1 MHAIRSARFHLR
13 ASRSGGRVVLWVGCV
28 LAYLAATYAADRSP
42 ATMADAASKFLS
54 TLTPEQKQTASFA
67 FDNVKERER
76 FGFVPTEMHPRV
88 GLTIEKMTEPQRQ
101 AAHNL
106 LKSGLSQKGYMTASA
121 IMELESV
128 LNLIENPPG
137 AKPGKL
143 ERNPLKY
150 YVWVFGTPSAKGTW
164 GWKVEGHHL
173 SVNFTVVGGHNMVSA
188 APHFFGSNPAEV
200 KDGPKK
206 GLRVLGFEEDPARE
220 LVTALDES
228 QRAKAII
235 NATAPNDIVTRAEGT
250 VSPLTP
256 TGIAVTDLQ
265 PKQREMLMRVVDA
278 YVSVMAPD
286 IAADRMAAL
295 KKAGLDK
302 LTFAWAG
309 ELERGKRH
317 YYRVQGPTFLIEF
330 DNTQNDGNHVHSVW
344 RDFNG
349 DFGRDILKEHVT
361 SVKH

>member
-1 MHAIRSARFHLR
+1 
-13 ASRSGGRVVLWVGCV
+13 
-28 LAYLAATYAADRSP
+28 
-42 ATMADAASKFLS
+42 MADAANKFLS

-106 LKSGLSQKGYMTASA
+106 LKTGLSQKGYMTASA
-121 IMELESV
+121 IMELESI

-150 YVWVFGTPSAKGTW
+150 YVWVFGTPAAKGTW

-173 SVNFTVVGGHNMVSA
+173 SLNFTVVGGHNMVSA

-200 KDGPKK
+200 MDGPKK
-206 GLRVLGFEEDPARE
+206 GLRVLAFEEDPARE
-220 LVTALDES
+220 LVTSLDES

-235 NATAPNDIVTRAEGT
+235 NTTAPNDIVTRAEGT

-330 DNTQNDGNHVHSVW
+330 DNTQNNGNHVHSVW

>member
-1 MHAIRSARFHLR
+1 MRTLRSARF
-13 ASRSGGRVVLWVGCV
+13 VLWLGCV
-28 LAYLAATYAADRSP
+28 LAYFAATYAADRSP
-42 ATMADAASKFLS
+42 ANMADAANKFLS
-54 TLTPEQKQTASFA
+54 TLSAEQKQAASFA

-88 GLTIEKMTEPQRQ
+88 GLIFEKMTEPQRQ

-106 LKSGLSQKGYMTASA
+106 LKAGLSQKGYMTASA
-121 IMELESV
+121 IMELESI

-137 AKPGKL
+137 SKPGKL

-150 YVWVFGTPSAKGTW
+150 YVWIFGTPSAKGTW
-164 GWKVEGHHL
+164 GWKVEGHHVSL
-173 SVNFTVVGGHNMVSA
+173 NFTVTGGNMVSA

-206 GLRVLGFEEDPARE
+206 GLRILGFEEDPARE
-220 LVTALDES
+220 LVMALDES

-235 NATAPNDIVTRAEGT
+235 NATAPNDIVTRAEAT

-256 TGIAVTDLQ
+256 TGIAATDLQ

-278 YVSVMAPD
+278 YVSVMAID

-302 LTFAWAG
+302 ITFAWAG
-309 ELERGKRH
+309 ELERGKKH

-349 DFGRDILKEHVT
+349 DFGRDLLREHVT
-361 SVKH
+361 SSH

>member
-1 MHAIRSARFHLR
+1 MRVIRSARFHLR
-13 ASRSGGRVVLWVGCV
+13 ASRSGGRVVLWLGCV
-28 LAYLAATYAADRSP
+28 LAYIAATYAADRSP
-42 ATMADAASKFLS
+42 ATMADAANKFLS
-54 TLTPEQKQTASFA
+54 TLTAEQKQTANFA

-88 GLTIEKMTEPQRQ
+88 GLMIEKMTEPQRQ

-106 LKSGLSQKGYMTASA
+106 LKTGLSQKGYMTASS

-137 AKPGKL
+137 ANPGKL

-164 GWKVEGHHL
+164 GWKVEGHHVSL
-173 SVNFTVVGGHNMVSA
+173 NFTVAGGNMVSA

-206 GLRVLGFEEDPARE
+206 GLRILGFEEDPARE
-220 LVTALDES
+220 LIMALDAS
-228 QRAKAII
+228 QRTKAVI
-235 NATAPNDIVTRAEGT
+235 NAAAPNDIVTRNESNI
-250 VSPLTP
+250 SPLTP
-256 TGIAVTDLQ
+256 TGIAATDLQ

-278 YVSVMAPD
+278 YVAVMAPD

-302 LTFAWAG
+302 ISFAWAG
-309 ELERGKRH
+309 EVERGKKH

-349 DFGRDILKEHVT
+349 DFGRDLLREHVT
-361 SVKH
+361 SVSH

>member
-1 MHAIRSARFHLR
+1 
-13 ASRSGGRVVLWVGCV
+13 V
-28 LAYLAATYAADRSP
+28 LAYFAATYAADRSP
-42 ATMADAASKFLS
+42 ASMADAANKFLS

-106 LKSGLSQKGYMTASA
+106 LKTGLSQKGYMTASA
-121 IMELESV
+121 IMELESI

-150 YVWVFGTPSAKGTW
+150 YVWVFGTPAAKGTW

-173 SVNFTVVGGHNMVSA
+173 SLNFTVVGGHNMVSA

-200 KDGPKK
+200 MDGPKK
-206 GLRVLGFEEDPARE
+206 GLRVLAFEEDPARE
-220 LVTALDES
+220 LVTSLDES

-235 NATAPNDIVTRAEGT
+235 NTTAPNDIVTRAEGT

-330 DNTQNDGNHVHSVW
+330 DNTQNNGNHVHSVW
-344 RDFNG
+344 RDFAG
-349 DFGRDILKEHVT
+349 DFGRDLLREHLAAVA
-361 SVKH
+361 H

>member
-1 MHAIRSARFHLR
+1 MRAIRPARF
-13 ASRSGGRVVLWVGCV
+13 VLWLACV
-28 LAYLAATYAADRSP
+28 AAYFAVTYAADRSP
-42 ATMADAASKFLS
+42 ANMADAANKFLS
-54 TLTPEQKQTASFA
+54 TLSAEQKKTASFA

-88 GLTIEKMTEPQRQ
+88 GLLMSQMNDAQRQ

-106 LKSGLSQKGYMTASA
+106 MKAGLSQKGYMTASS
-121 IMELESV
+121 IMELEAV
-128 LNLIENPPG
+128 LNGIENPPG
-137 AKPGKL
+137 AKP
-143 ERNPLKY
+143 RNNPLARDPLKY
-150 YVWVFGTPSAKGTW
+150 FVWVFGTPSAKGAW
-164 GWKVEGHHL
+164 GWKVEGHHVSL
-173 SVNFTVVGGHNMVSA
+173 NFTVVNGRMVST

-206 GLRVLGFEEDPARE
+206 GLRILGYEEDPARE
-220 LVTALDES
+220 LLMSLDEG
-228 QRAKAII
+228 QRTKAVI
-235 NATAPNDIVTRAEGT
+235 NTAAPNDIVTRNEGT

-256 TGIAVTDLQ
+256 TGIAATDLQ
-265 PKQREMLMRVVDA
+265 PKQRETLMRVVDA

-295 KKAGLDK
+295 KKAGLEK

-309 ELERGKRH
+309 PAERGQKH
-317 YYRVQGPTFLIEF
+317 YYRVQGPTFLIEY

-349 DFGRDILKEHVT
+349 DFGRDLLREHVT
-361 SVKH
+361 SVSH

>member
-1 MHAIRSARFHLR
+1 MSRIRSARFL
-13 ASRSGGRVVLWVGCV
+13 LWLGCV
-28 LAYLAATYAADRSP
+28 LAYFAATYAADRSP
-42 ATMADAASKFLS
+42 ANMADAATKLLAS
-54 TLTPEQKQTASFA
+54 LTPEQKKVAAFA
-67 FDNVKERER
+67 FDNAAERER
-76 FGFVPTEMHPRV
+76 FGFVPSEMHPRV
-88 GLTIEKMTEPQRQ
+88 GLTLEKMTEPQRQ

-106 LKSGLSQKGYMTASA
+106 LKAGLSQKGYMTTAA
-121 IMELESV
+121 IMELESI
-128 LNLIENPPG
+128 LNEIENPPG
-137 AKPGKL
+137 AQPRERPL

-164 GWKVEGHHL
+164 GWKVEGHHV
-173 SVNFTVVGGHNMVSA
+173 SHNFTIVNGTMVSS

-206 GLRVLGFEEDPARE
+206 GLRVLGYEEDPARE
-220 LVTALDES
+220 LVTTLDES

-235 NATAPNDIVTRAEGT
+235 NTTAPNDIVTRNE
-250 VSPLTP
+250 SNIQPLTP
-256 TGIAVTDLQ
+256 AGIAAAELQ
-265 PKQREMLMRVVDA
+265 PKQREILMRIVDA

-302 LTFAWAG
+302 IAFAWAG
-309 ELERGKRH
+309 EIERGKRH

-344 RDFNG
+344 RDFTG
-349 DFGRDILKEHVT
+349 DFGRDLLREHLT
-361 SVKH
+361 SVRH

>member
-1 MHAIRSARFHLR
+1 MRVIRSARF
-13 ASRSGGRVVLWVGCV
+13 ALWLVCV
-28 LAYLAATYAADRSP
+28 LAYIAATYAADRSP
-42 ATMADAASKFLS
+42 ATMADAANKFLS
-54 TLTPEQKQTASFA
+54 TLTAEQKQIANFA

-88 GLTIEKMTEPQRQ
+88 GLMIEKMTEPQRQ

-106 LKSGLSQKGYMTASA
+106 LKTGLSQKGYMTASS

-137 AKPGKL
+137 ANPGKL

-150 YVWVFGTPSAKGTW
+150 YVWVFGAPSAKGTW
-164 GWKVEGHHL
+164 GWKVEGHHVSL
-173 SVNFTVVGGHNMVSA
+173 NFTVAGGNMVSA

-206 GLRVLGFEEDPARE
+206 GLRILGFEEDPARE
-220 LVTALDES
+220 LIMALDAS
-228 QRAKAII
+228 QRTKAVI
-235 NATAPNDIVTRAEGT
+235 NATAPNDIVTRNESNI
-250 VSPLTP
+250 SPLTP
-256 TGIAVTDLQ
+256 TGIAATDLQ
-265 PKQREMLMRVVDA
+265 PRQREMLMRVVDA
-278 YVSVMAPD
+278 YVAVMAPD

-302 LTFAWAG
+302 ISFAWAG
-309 ELERGKRH
+309 EVERGKKH

-349 DFGRDILKEHVT
+349 DFGRDLLREHVT
-361 SVKH
+361 SASH